1 MRLQLHLLAS
11 LLVPSH
17 SLQIASARRSRCG
30 PAAVSMNLVK
40 VPVSQADSV
49 LSQAEA
55 TGGIIALHVTQPQ
68 HFLSNNLVARSAA
81 TFASSMLYGGPT
93 CSVIELSIED
103 GDPDGADALEMCQEK
118 GLTNPLPC
126 VMLFSSDRPVQQ
138 CAPAEL
144 DETLTALG
152 ARSAANKSNQP
163 SRDFG
168 ASTGMPSATAVD
180 DIDFTGGGGQTG
192 RPNFIPKFNDQGRT
206 TGDYLPDLVDKPGD
220 ALNDDD
226 EKRKRG

>member
-1 MRLQLHLLAS
+1 MKKVRTDPDALPVAPPRVAAGAVALAADRERAA
-11 LLVPSH
+11 LAL
-17 SLQIASARRSRCG
+17 R

-138 CAPAEL
+138 CAL
-144 DETLTALG
+144 Q
-152 ARSAANKSNQP
+152 S
-163 SRDFG
+163 
-168 ASTGMPSATAVD
+168 
-180 DIDFTGGGGQTG
+180 
-192 RPNFIPKFNDQGRT
+192 
-206 TGDYLPDLVDKPGD
+206 
-220 ALNDDD
+220 
-226 EKRKRG
+226 